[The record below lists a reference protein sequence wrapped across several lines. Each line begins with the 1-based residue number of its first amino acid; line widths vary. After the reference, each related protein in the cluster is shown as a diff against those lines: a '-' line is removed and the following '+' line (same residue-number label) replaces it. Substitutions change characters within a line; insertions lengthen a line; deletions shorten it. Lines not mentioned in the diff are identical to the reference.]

1 MAWITSKGLMQ
12 EAVIDPHTG
21 LKRVVSVKVSGNGKK
36 AQQEAQKRLTSK
48 IMKLYETRFKLSETV
63 DIYLNEMGRTWKPSS
78 FTRISSHFKSILEI
92 LGDGYMNNISAG
104 YIRQKFTDSG
114 KSNRTINDYQK
125 TLKTFWRWAYRND
138 FVQSPEVADKLTT
151 LKDQPKK
158 ERIQDKYLETGEIK
172 RLLEAMTEERFRLA
186 TEFMLLT
193 GVRVNEFSA
202 LNKTDVW
209 GSIVRINKTYDRANR
224 IITEPKSYTSKRE
237 IHVQPELK
245 ECINKINKF
254 CNKQKE
260 IFEYDSVLF
269 FPDVD
274 GGYFPYQ
281 IYNRYLKRI
290 SEEVIGRPLTPHAL
304 RHTHCSQLAA
314 KGYSLDAISAR
325 LGHEDSKITREIYFH
340 RLKELKDRENEVLD
354 SIRIIT

>member
-21 LKRVVSVKVSGNGKK
+21 LKKIVSVKVSGNGKK

-48 IMKLYETRFKLSETV
+48 IMKLSETRFKLSETV

-193 GVRVNEFSA
+193 GVRVRSEERR
-202 LNKTDVW
+202 V
-209 GSIVRINKTYDRANR
+209 G
-224 IITEPKSYTSKRE
+224 
-237 IHVQPELK
+237 K
-245 ECINKINKF
+245 EC
-254 CNKQKE
+254 
-260 IFEYDSVLF
+260 S
-269 FPDVD
+269 
-274 GGYFPYQ
+274 
-281 IYNRYLKRI
+281 
-290 SEEVIGRPLTPHAL
+290 
-304 RHTHCSQLAA
+304 
-314 KGYSLDAISAR
+314 
-325 LGHEDSKITREIYFH
+325 
-340 RLKELKDRENEVLD
+340 
-354 SIRIIT
+354 